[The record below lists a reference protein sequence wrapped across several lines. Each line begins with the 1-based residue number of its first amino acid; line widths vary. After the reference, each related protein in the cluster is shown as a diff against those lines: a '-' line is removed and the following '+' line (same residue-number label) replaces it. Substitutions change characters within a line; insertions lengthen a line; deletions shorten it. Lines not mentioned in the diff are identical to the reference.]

1 MAVPAGQRALLPV
14 PDAWPLLEVHCVFA
28 VVAVQGPE
36 VVGRL
41 IGSSVVP
48 PSVCDLGT
56 SQCPHPASVSSSVKQ
71 APSSAYL
78 IAFVGWKVM
87 RGSAEW
93 GPNGLGL
100 ACQHPQP

>member
-48 PSVCDLGT
+48 PSVCDLGL
-56 SQCPHPASVSSSVKQ
+56 ASALTQ
-71 APSSAYL
+71 PQFLHLYNE
-78 IAFVGWKVM
+78 GWTQQ
-87 RGSAEW
+87 
-93 GPNGLGL
+93 L
-100 ACQHPQP
+100 